1 MIWHCLVSIE
11 YYFAFPVKKLEGCY
25 ADMGIAVSVCQYL
38 IFLLTALIKRGALC
52 ESGSFNILCG
62 LVLSHRYIEAM
73 VHCASSRHPAAIV
86 DDLHCKVLRD
96 AVQNSKTSFSEN
108 VRKGTRKLSKALKE
122 YWFLYFTQRKI

>member
-1 MIWHCLVSIE
+1 MIWHCLVYIE

-38 IFLLTALIKRGALC
+38 IFLLKVLIKRGALC

-122 YWFLYFTQRKI
+122 YCFLYFTQRKI